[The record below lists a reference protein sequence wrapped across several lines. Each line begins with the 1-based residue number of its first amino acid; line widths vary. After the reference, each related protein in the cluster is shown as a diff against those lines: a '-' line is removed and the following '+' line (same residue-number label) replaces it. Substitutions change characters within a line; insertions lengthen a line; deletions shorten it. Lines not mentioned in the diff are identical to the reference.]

1 MAIASQALGFG
12 SGKGCGQAGRPPDT
26 TICKRDLVVLLLT
39 ASLFQW
45 QQQCMCWCIFFLPLL
60 FSGYSHLLLDSN
72 NVSVMFGS
80 TPIDKTPRKG
90 TDANYMD
97 LGASVVCI
105 YCTGL
110 TVHGL
115 HQAFRFIGKLLAM
128 LCAFLTSDD
137 FVRFNEIVRPKWW
150 IY

>member
-1 MAIASQALGFG
+1 
-12 SGKGCGQAGRPPDT
+12 
-26 TICKRDLVVLLLT
+26 
-39 ASLFQW
+39 
-45 QQQCMCWCIFFLPLL
+45 
-60 FSGYSHLLLDSN
+60 
-72 NVSVMFGS
+72 MFGS

-137 FVRFNEIVRPKWW
+137 FVRFNEIVRPKWR